1 MSSMII
7 SLILLFVG
15 IIAFSWIQ
23 SAHRTKQRKRM
34 HHLLQSEE
42 TESDA
47 RRNFRKAM
55 NKISSENKKEFEHK
69 LEQAGVYNKG
79 LAIYYLPA
87 KFGVIAITALLC
99 GFQLFTGTWQV
110 NDALIPFFGV
120 MVSVIL
126 IPDFVLAAK
135 KKTVERNVGREL
147 PYLIDLMA
155 VCVQTGMTLESA
167 LAYLA
172 DELQG
177 FDKHLAYHIRK
188 TAERARLTGLETAL
202 TEFAVRINTQ
212 EVRSFTFTLL
222 QSLQHGSSIYQV
234 LITLSKDIREVQM
247 LDTEEKIGALSAKM
261 SVPLIIFIM
270 MPIVILIIA
279 PGIMRMMQSG
289 GVF

>member
-1 MSSMII
+1 MSSMVI
-7 SLILLFVG
+7 SLVTLFIG

-23 SAHRTKQRKRM
+23 SAQRAKQRKRM
-34 HHLLQSEE
+34 HSLLQSEE
-42 TESDA
+42 VESEA

-87 KFGVIAITALLC
+87 KFGIIGITFAICAFQVVVGDWELNDAILPVFGIMIAI
-99 GFQLFTGTWQV
+99 
-110 NDALIPFFGV
+110 
-120 MVSVIL
+120 IL
-126 IPDFVLAAK
+126 VPDWILAAK

-167 LAYLA
+167 MAYLA
-172 DELQG
+172 DEMKG
-177 FDKHLAYHIRK
+177 FDPHLAYHIQK

-247 LDTEEKIGALSAKM
+247 LETEEKIGSLSAKM

-279 PGIMRMMQSG
+279 PGVMRLMQS
-289 GVF
+289 

>member
-1 MSSMII
+1 MSSMVITLVVFLL
-7 SLILLFVG
+7 SLIVFSLLRSSSQ
-15 IIAFSWIQ
+15 A
-23 SAHRTKQRKRM
+23 KQRTRM
-34 HHLLQSEE
+34 HKLLQSEE
-42 TESDA
+42 VESEA
-47 RRNFRKAM
+47 RKKFRLAM
-55 NKISSENKKEFEHK
+55 KKISAENKDEFEQK
-69 LEQAGVYNKG
+69 LEQAGIYNKG

-87 KFGVIAITALLC
+87 KFGIIAATFAVAAFMVLSEGWEL
-99 GFQLFTGTWQV
+99 QDV
-110 NDALIPFFGV
+110 LIPGFGV
-120 MVSVIL
+120 LISVIVV
-126 IPDFVLAAK
+126 PDMVLASK

-172 DELQG
+172 EELQG
-177 FDKHLAYHIRK
+177 FDKHLAYHIKR
-188 TAERARLTGLETAL
+188 TAERARLTGLESAL
-202 TEFAVRINTQ
+202 TELAVRINTQ

-247 LDTEEKIGALSAKM
+247 LETEEKIGSLSAKM

-279 PGIMRMMQSG
+279 PGVMRLMQ
-289 GVF
+289 

>member
-1 MSSMII
+1 MSSMIV
-7 SLILLFVG
+7 SLILFLFGV
-15 IIAFSWIQ
+15 IAFSVLRGSSQ
-23 SAHRTKQRKRM
+23 AKQRTRM
-34 HHLLQSEE
+34 HKLLQSEE
-42 TESDA
+42 VESEA
-47 RRNFRKAM
+47 KKKFRLAM
-55 NKISSENKKEFEHK
+55 KKISAENKDEFEQK
-69 LEQAGVYNKG
+69 LEQAGIYNKG

-87 KFGVIAITALLC
+87 KFGIILATFIAATFLVMSEGWELADVILPA
-99 GFQLFTGTWQV
+99 
-110 NDALIPFFGV
+110 FGV
-120 MVSVIL
+120 LISVIVV
-126 IPDFVLAAK
+126 PDMVLASK
-135 KKTVERNVGREL
+135 KKTVECNVGREL

-177 FDKHLAYHIRK
+177 FDKHLAYHIKR
-188 TAERARLTGLETAL
+188 TAERARLTGLESAL
-202 TEFAVRINTQ
+202 TELAVRINTQ

-247 LDTEEKIGALSAKM
+247 LETEEKIGSLSAKM

-279 PGIMRMMQSG
+279 PGVMRLMQ
-289 GVF
+289 

>member
-1 MSSMII
+1 MSSMIV
-7 SLILLFVG
+7 SLIFFLFGV
-15 IIAFSWIQ
+15 IAFSLL
-23 SAHRTKQRKRM
+23 RTTAQAKQRTRM
-34 HHLLQSEE
+34 HKLLQSEE
-42 TESDA
+42 VESQA
-47 RRNFRKAM
+47 KKKFRLAM
-55 NKISSENKKEFEHK
+55 KKISAENKDEFEQK
-69 LEQAGVYNKG
+69 LEQAGIYNKG

-87 KFGVIAITALLC
+87 KFGIILATFVGATFLVMSEGWELADVILPA
-99 GFQLFTGTWQV
+99 
-110 NDALIPFFGV
+110 FGV
-120 MVSVIL
+120 LMAVIVV
-126 IPDFVLAAK
+126 PDMVLASK

-177 FDKHLAYHIRK
+177 FDKHIAYHIKR
-188 TAERARLTGLETAL
+188 TAERARLTGLESAL
-202 TEFAVRINTQ
+202 TELAVRINTQ

-247 LDTEEKIGALSAKM
+247 LETEEKIGSLSAKM

-279 PGIMRMMQSG
+279 PGVMRLMQ
-289 GVF
+289 